1 MIAHSPET
9 RLERLNP
16 AIDDIPGDWD
26 IIIAG
31 GGIIGAGILRE
42 ASRLGLRVILLEQA
56 DFSWGTSSRSS
67 KLVHGGLRYLREGHF
82 ALTRASVGE
91 RQRLLLEA
99 PGLVDPL
106 GFLIPVYRGG
116 QPGKTILS
124 AGLTLYDLMGAGKR
138 HRFLQEA
145 PFLARM
151 PHIRRDGLTGG
162 FSFHDARVDDSRL
175 VLRLINEALDDG
187 AWAANYT
194 AVRGILRDVR
204 GRVRGVA
211 LEETDGDRSRELTGR
226 VVINATGWWAERLHP
241 SPDAKRHLRP
251 LRGSHII
258 YPSWVLPIA
267 EAITFTHP
275 ADRRLIFVIPWEGVV
290 LVGTTDL
297 DHEAD
302 FDEEP
307 AISEEEVSYLMQGL
321 IDCFPS
327 LSLGLDQGMSTF
339 SGVRPVISGGD
350 RSPSEESRDH
360 VIWNDRGLVTVTGGK
375 LTTFRRIAWDA
386 LTEAFEYLPEGA
398 ALDRDVP
405 VFEPPPDRGPAG
417 ADLPAE
423 TWQRLFGRYGGAA
436 RLMVEEA
443 LPEDMQSAGGTP
455 TLWADVV
462 EGARREGV
470 KHLDD
475 LLLRRVRLGLLLPDG
490 GIGLLDEVQRRCGPH
505 LPWNSRRWR
514 EERNRYRAIL
524 ERSYGLPG
532 RKPLP
537 SAEKEGFLK
546 KTIRQARQRFR
557 L

>member
-1 MIAHSPET
+1 MSAQSPET

-16 AIDDIPGDWD
+16 AIDDMPQEWD
-26 IIIAG
+26 IIIVG
-31 GGIIGAGILRE
+31 GGITGAGILRE
-42 ASRLGLRVILLEQA
+42 AARLGLRVILLEQA
-56 DFSWGTSSRSS
+56 DFAWGTSSRSS
-67 KLVHGGLRYLREGHF
+67 KLVHGGLRYLREGNIS
-82 ALTRASVGE
+82 LTRASVEE

-106 GFLIPVYRGG
+106 GFMIPLYKGG
-116 QPGKTILS
+116 QPGKTVLS
-124 AGLTLYDLMGAGKR
+124 AGLTLYDFMGAGKR
-138 HRFLQEA
+138 HRFLQETS
-145 PFLARM
+145 FLAQM

-162 FSFHDARVDDSRL
+162 FSFYDAQVDDARL

-194 AVRGILRDVR
+194 AVKEILRDVR
-204 GRVRGVA
+204 GRVRGA
-211 LEETDGDRSRELTGR
+211 ILEEAGGGRSRELTGK
-226 VVINATGWWAERLHP
+226 VVVNATGWWAEGLHP
-241 SPDAKRHLRP
+241 SPDNTRHLRP

-267 EAITFTHP
+267 QAITFMHP
-275 ADRRLIFVIPWEGVV
+275 ADRRPIFVIPWEGVV

-297 DHEAD
+297 DHDAG
-302 FDEEP
+302 FNEEP

-327 LSLGLDQGMSTF
+327 LSLDLDQGIATF
-339 SGVRPVISGGD
+339 AGVRPVVSEGN

-360 VIWNDRGLVTVTGGK
+360 VIWKDRGLITVTGGK
-375 LTTFRRIAWDA
+375 LTTFRRIAWDT
-386 LTEAFEYLPEGA
+386 LNEAFEYLPKGV

-405 VFEPPPDRGPAG
+405 VFVLPPDQRTAG

-423 TWQRLFGRYGGAA
+423 IWKRLFGRYGAA
-436 RLMVEEA
+436 AGLMADQA
-443 LPEDMQSAGGTP
+443 LPGDMQSAGGTP
-455 TLWADVV
+455 TLWAEVI

-490 GIGLLDEVQRRCGPH
+490 GIGLLDEVQRRCGPF
-505 LPWNSRRWR
+505 LSWSGRRWR
-514 EERNRYRAIL
+514 EERNRYRDVL

-532 RKPLP
+532 RRPLP
-537 SAEKEGFLK
+537 SAEKEGLLK
-546 KTIRQARQRFR
+546 KTIRKTRQRFR